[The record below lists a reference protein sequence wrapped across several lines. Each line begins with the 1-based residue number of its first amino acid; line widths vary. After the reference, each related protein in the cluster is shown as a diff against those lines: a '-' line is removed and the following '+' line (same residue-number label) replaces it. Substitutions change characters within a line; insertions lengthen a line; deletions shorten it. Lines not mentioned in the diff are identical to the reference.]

1 MPGEISIK
9 LNPSYKTAH
18 KTDARYRVLYGGA

>member
-9 LNPSYKTAH
+9 LNPSYKKAH
-18 KTDARYRVLYGGA
+18 KTDARYRILYGGA